1 MNNRSFKFGIGIGVR
16 PHRGSDP
23 YWFYW
28 LALLL
33 LLPLAAPAFS
43 GATGNGNDPLPKQT
57 LNADYILLGEVHD
70 NTAGLALRFSWL
82 QKLTAQ
88 RKVSI
93 ALEQLD
99 ASNQVALD
107 SAITG
112 WKSAHQNPDAN
123 QAHSIAEAA
132 QFDFKGWKWPLYEPV
147 FTLVLAQ
154 NIPLAAANLSRSE
167 LGHIM
172 SGERSAPDEPIAWNN
187 EQRETLLNEVRVGHC
202 NLMPEHLLP
211 SMVNAQRAR
220 DYEMAQTLVALHQ
233 RTHGPV
239 VLLAGN
245 GHLRNDLAVPV
256 WLHQMDPHAVVV
268 SVAVLESESQ
278 SSEQALPTV
287 ANNHDKEPVNA
298 FDVVAYVPEEPRPDP
313 CEALRQRLHK

>member
-1 MNNRSFKFGIGIGVR
+1 M
-16 PHRGSDP
+16 GSDP
-23 YWFYW
+23 YWRLF
-28 LALLL
+28 LFLLL
-33 LLPLAAPAFS
+33 FPLMALTSPEVFS
-43 GATGNGNDPLPKQT
+43 DSNDPLPKQT
-57 LNADYILLGEVHD
+57 LTADYILLGEVHD
-70 NTAGLALRFSWL
+70 NAAGHALRFSWL
-82 QKLTAQ
+82 QQLTTQ

-93 ALEQLD
+93 AMEQLD
-99 ASNQVALD
+99 VFNQAALD
-107 SAITG
+107 SAITS
-112 WKSAHQNPDAN
+112 WKSAHQQPDAN
-123 QAHSIAEAA
+123 QARSIAEEAK
-132 QFDFKGWKWPLYEPV
+132 FDFKGWKWPLYEPV
-147 FTLVLAQ
+147 FTWALAQ
-154 NIPLAAANLSRSE
+154 SIPLAAANLSRSE
-167 LGHIM
+167 LGQIM
-172 SGERSAPDEPIAWNN
+172 SGERSAPHEPSAWSN
-187 EQRETLLNEVRVGHC
+187 EQREALLNEVRVGHC

-256 WLHQMDPHAVVV
+256 WIHQMDPHAAVV

-278 SSEQALPTV
+278 SSNQTSPTV
-287 ANNHDKEPVNA
+287 AQNHDAEPQNA